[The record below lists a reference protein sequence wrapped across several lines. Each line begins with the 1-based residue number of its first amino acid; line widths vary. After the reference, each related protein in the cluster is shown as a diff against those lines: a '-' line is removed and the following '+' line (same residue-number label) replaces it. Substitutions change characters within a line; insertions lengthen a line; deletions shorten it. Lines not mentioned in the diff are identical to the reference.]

1 VPAIEICHDRRL
13 ALKNHGHLCAF
24 AWSEWETPSITPL

>member
-1 VPAIEICHDRRL
+1 MQHVPAIEIGHDRRL

-24 AWSEWETPSITPL
+24 AQSE